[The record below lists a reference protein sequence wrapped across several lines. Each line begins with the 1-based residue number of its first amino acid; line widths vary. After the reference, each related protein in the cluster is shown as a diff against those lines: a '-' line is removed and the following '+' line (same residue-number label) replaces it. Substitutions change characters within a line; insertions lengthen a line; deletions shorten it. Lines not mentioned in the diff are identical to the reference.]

1 LFFNSFYFSFKI
13 FIQRLNRSSDSLA
26 FKQKSL
32 VYSIKMIETSQTE
45 SQSENEILTHVDKLV
60 LKRVNALKNIQVK
73 MIDIEAKFYE
83 ELHQLECKYR
93 NFYEPLSE
101 QRAKIISGE
110 YEPTGDECKWM
121 YGDEADQEGLD
132 IEDIADS
139 VEAKLNMND
148 EEEVKGVP
156 LFWLQVFKRTSLI
169 SDMIQDHD
177 EKVLAHL
184 KGNYPS
190 PLYADFDF

>member
-1 LFFNSFYFSFKI
+1 
-13 FIQRLNRSSDSLA
+13 
-26 FKQKSL
+26 
-32 VYSIKMIETSQTE
+32 MIETSQAET
-45 SQSENEILTHVDKLV
+45 QSENEVLTHVDKMV

-73 MIDIEAKFYE
+73 MIDIETKFYE

-110 YEPTGDECKWM
+110 YEPTGDECKWT
-121 YGDEADQEGLD
+121 YGDEADQEGQD
-132 IEDIADS
+132 IEDITDS
-139 VEAKLNMND
+139 VEAKLNLNE

-184 KGNYPS
+184 KG
-190 PLYADFDF
+190 LC